1 MRKGEG
7 CWEKQ
12 PDPMGA
18 SHWIFRLCPYL
29 PPHLAVTHRVG
40 STSNCGS
47 FLISTFC
54 QDLLVLLLSDLSH
67 HLYPCVFSDHMSLES
82 SFSLAQSCHCAL
94 FMQNESKLSSLTY
107 PWVLSNC
114 ISFVLLF
121 TCPVIQPHR
130 LSFSTLPF
138 PKNVMVMPSS
148 ISNFKMER
156 GTSLETLA
164 GKGLILR

>member
-12 PDPMGA
+12 TDPTGA
-18 SHWIFRLCPYL
+18 SHWVFRPCPCL
-29 PPHLAVTHRVG
+29 PPHLAVTHRMG

-82 SFSLAQSCHCAL
+82 SFSLAQSCIVPFSCS
-94 FMQNESKLSSLTY
+94 MSLSSPASRTPGSFQLHQ
-107 PWVLSNC
+107 LSAA
-114 ISFVLLF
+114 F
-121 TCPVIQPHR
+121 H
-130 LSFSTLPF
+130 LSRHPAARTVF
-138 PKNVMVMPSS
+138 
-148 ISNFKMER
+148 
-156 GTSLETLA
+156 
-164 GKGLILR
+164 